1 MKCALYVDI
10 DSLALQDDFD
20 GSLMLLLYLPW
31 CQTCREEKSQ
41 SNSQFSI
48 WYFNF
53 RKNVLILFLT
63 AINPFDFNGPVAFVL
78 SKSFR
83 NIFSTIVHKKV
94 AWPKLWDGR
103 WADCN
108 YCLHSIL
115 IWRDYLLTQSNCQET
130 SGEFRILLELFCI
143 PESEIWCFPRYY
155 YGCNR

>member
-1 MKCALYVDI
+1 MA
-10 DSLALQDDFD
+10 QW
-20 GSLMLLLYLPW
+20 LL
-31 CQTCREEKSQ
+31 
-41 SNSQFSI
+41 F
-48 WYFNF
+48 
-53 RKNVLILFLT
+53 
-63 AINPFDFNGPVAFVL
+63 L

-108 YCLHSIL
+108 YCLTFLLLCLLLLGPLSYLTFIQKDKMAKWQNGKISLSVPQVKIEAGSKTKSKCNIHSIL

-130 SGEFRILLELFCI
+130 SGEFRILLQLFCI
-143 PESEIWCFPRYY
+143 PESEIWCFPWYY